1 MSASS
6 HPGAPIAAPKPKRDS
21 TALALMVA
29 MVLAVA
35 VTGGA
40 SLSSIGSGAFQDT
53 LRTLGFG
60 RETEIQAE
68 QRKQAAVVA
77 EMERIISRMDN
88 EIGTLT
94 TRVARTESA
103 EAATDERLDK
113 IDSGLGSLGSEVKDL
128 RARDTA
134 NESWRKP
141 VEHLNGAVTGARGD
155 IVTLRSS
162 LDAYEQSRRGD
173 MNALTKRLDRLERAI
188 AREVTSSITNQ
199 PPQRAPE
206 AAPLPQSGS
215 VLDLFGLRGSTVTE
229 PRSGQS
235 GHMIDVG
242 QGGH

>member
-6 HPGAPIAAPKPKRDS
+6 KPGAPIAAPKPKRDS

-29 MVLAVA
+29 MFLAVA

-40 SLSSIGSGAFQDT
+40 SLSSMGSGAFQDT
-53 LRTLGFG
+53 LRSLGFG

-94 TRVARTESA
+94 TRVARAESG
-103 EAATDERLDK
+103 EAATGERIAKLDG
-113 IDSGLGSLGSEVKDL
+113 GLASLGSDVQDL
-128 RARDTA
+128 RARENT
-134 NESWRKP
+134 NETWRKP
-141 VEHLNGAVTGARGD
+141 VDHLNSAVTGARGD

-162 LDAYEQSRRGD
+162 LDAYEQSRRSD

-188 AREVTSSITNQ
+188 AREVTSSIQNQ
-199 PPQRAPE
+199 PQRQPE
-206 AAPLPQSGS
+206 APPPQSGS
-215 VLDLFGLRGSTVTE
+215 VLDLFGLRGSATPE
-229 PRSGQS
+229 PKS
-235 GHMIDVG
+235 GHVIDMS

>member
-6 HPGAPIAAPKPKRDS
+6 KPGAPVAAPKPKRDS

-29 MVLAVA
+29 MFLAVA

-40 SLSSIGSGAFQDT
+40 SLSSVGSGAFQDT

-68 QRKQAAVVA
+68 QRKQAALVA
-77 EMERIISRMDN
+77 EMERLISRMDN

-103 EAATDERLDK
+103 ESVTSERLAK
-113 IDSGLGSLGSEVKDL
+113 VDSGLASLGSDVRDL
-128 RARDTA
+128 RARENT
-134 NESWRKP
+134 NETWRKP
-141 VEHLNGAVTGARGD
+141 VEHLNTAVTGARGD

-162 LDAYEQSRRGD
+162 LDASEQSRRSD

-188 AREVTSSITNQ
+188 AREVTSSIANQ
-199 PPQRAPE
+199 PPRQPE
-206 AAPLPQSGS
+206 AAPPPPPQSGS
-215 VLDLFGLRGSTVTE
+215 VLDLFGLRGSTATE
-229 PRSGQS
+229 PRSG
-235 GHMIDVG
+235 HVIDVG

>member
-6 HPGAPIAAPKPKRDS
+6 KPGAPIAAPKPKRDS

-29 MVLAVA
+29 MFLAVA

-40 SLSSIGSGAFQDT
+40 SLSSMGSGAFQDT
-53 LRTLGFG
+53 LRSLGFG

-94 TRVARTESA
+94 TRVARAESG
-103 EAATDERLDK
+103 EAATGERIAKLDG
-113 IDSGLGSLGSEVKDL
+113 GLASLGSDVQDL
-128 RARDTA
+128 RARENT
-134 NESWRKP
+134 NETWRKP
-141 VEHLNGAVTGARGD
+141 VDHLNSAVTGARGD

-162 LDAYEQSRRGD
+162 LDAYEQSRRSD
-173 MNALTKRLDRLERAI
+173 VNALTKRLDRLERAI
-188 AREVTSSITNQ
+188 AREVTSSIQN
-199 PPQRAPE
+199 PPQRQPE
-206 AAPLPQSGS
+206 APPQSGS
-215 VLDLFGLRGSTVTE
+215 VLDLFGLRGSATPE
-229 PRSGQS
+229 PKSGQS
-235 GHMIDVG
+235 GHVIDVG

>member
-6 HPGAPIAAPKPKRDS
+6 NRGAPIAAPKPKRDS

-29 MVLAVA
+29 MFLAVA

-40 SLSSIGSGAFQDT
+40 SLSSMGSGAFQDT
-53 LRTLGFG
+53 LRSLGFG

-94 TRVARTESA
+94 TRVARAESG
-103 EAATDERLDK
+103 EAATGERIAKLDG
-113 IDSGLGSLGSEVKDL
+113 GLASLGSDVQDL
-128 RARDTA
+128 RARENT
-134 NESWRKP
+134 NETWRKP
-141 VEHLNGAVTGARGD
+141 VDHLNSAVTGARGD

-162 LDAYEQSRRGD
+162 LDAYEQSRRSD

-188 AREVTSSITNQ
+188 AREVTSSIQNQ
-199 PPQRAPE
+199 PQRQPE
-206 AAPLPQSGS
+206 APPPQSGS
-215 VLDLFGLRGSTVTE
+215 VLDLFGLRGSATPE
-229 PRSGQS
+229 PKS
-235 GHMIDVG
+235 GHVIDMS

>member
-6 HPGAPIAAPKPKRDS
+6 NPGAPKGTPKPKRDS

-35 VTGGA
+35 VSGGA
-40 SLSSIGSGAFQDT
+40 SLTAVGSGAFQDT

-68 QRKQAAVVA
+68 QRKQAAMVA
-77 EMERIISRMDN
+77 EMERLISRMDN

-94 TRVARTESA
+94 TRIARTESA
-103 EAATDERLDK
+103 ETATSERVATLD
-113 IDSGLGSLGSEVKDL
+113 GSLGAVGSEVKEL
-128 RARDTA
+128 RARSESA
-134 NESWRKP
+134 NETWRKP
-141 VEHLNGAVTGARGD
+141 VDHLNTAVTGARGD

-162 LDAYEQSRRGD
+162 LDAYEQARRSD
-173 MNALTKRLDRLERAI
+173 VTTLTRRLDRLERAI
-188 AREVTSSITNQ
+188 ARDVTSSIQN

-206 AAPLPQSGS
+206 APPPQSGS
-215 VLDLFGLRGSTVTE
+215 VMDLFGLRGSSTTE
-229 PRSGQS
+229 PKS
-235 GHMIDVG
+235 GHVIDMS

>member
-6 HPGAPIAAPKPKRDS
+6 NRGAPIAAPKPKRDS

-29 MVLAVA
+29 MFLAVA

-40 SLSSIGSGAFQDT
+40 SLSSVGSGAFQDT

-94 TRVARTESA
+94 TRVARAESG
-103 EAATDERLDK
+103 EAATGERIAKLDG
-113 IDSGLGSLGSEVKDL
+113 GLASLGSDVQDL
-128 RARDTA
+128 RARENT
-134 NESWRKP
+134 NETWRKP
-141 VEHLNGAVTGARGD
+141 VDHLNSAVTGARGD

-162 LDAYEQSRRGD
+162 LDAYEQSRRSD

-188 AREVTSSITNQ
+188 AREVTSSIQNQ
-199 PPQRAPE
+199 PQRQPE
-206 AAPLPQSGS
+206 APPPQSGS
-215 VLDLFGLRGSTVTE
+215 VLDLFGLRGSATPE
-229 PRSGQS
+229 PKS
-235 GHMIDVG
+235 GHVIDMS